1 MVAAYPVLLTQG
13 AEQDVEEIFDFIA
26 NADSAA
32 RAQQVLDGL
41 MAVIEGLAHFPERG
55 SYPQELLILG
65 IKEYRQ
71 TMFKPWRVIYAVQD
85 DQVIVYL
92 VADGR
97 RDMAALLARRLLAG

>member
-1 MVAAYPVLLTQG
+1 MAASPVLLTHG
-13 AEQDVEEIFDFIA
+13 AEQDVEDIFDYIA
-26 NADSAA
+26 QADGME
-32 RAQQVLDGL
+32 RAHQVLDGL
-41 MAVIEGLAHFPERG
+41 MAVIEGLARFPERG
-55 SYPQELLILG
+55 SYPQELLALG

-85 DQVIVYL
+85 GQVIVYL